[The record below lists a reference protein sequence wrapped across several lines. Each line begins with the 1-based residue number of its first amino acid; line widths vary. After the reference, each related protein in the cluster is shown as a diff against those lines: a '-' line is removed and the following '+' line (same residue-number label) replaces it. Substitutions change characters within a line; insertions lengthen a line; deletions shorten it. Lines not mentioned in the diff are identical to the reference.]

1 MGKGCVLALLGLA
14 TVLFAFP
21 DPASAGRHC
30 RYEGKIFNQG
40 DVVCIRVDG
49 QTRLARC
56 GMMLNNGSWN
66 FLQDGCPTALLT
78 PIPEGGRQRSCQRT
92 DVAAEPSGEALS
104 RVIHANVR

>member
-1 MGKGCVLALLGLA
+1 LALLGLLP
-14 TVLFAFP
+14 TVLVFT

-30 RYEGKIFNQG
+30 RYQGKIFHQG

-56 GMMLNNGSWN
+56 GLALNNGSWN

-78 PIPEGGRQRSCQRT
+78 PIPEGGRKDTCART
-92 DVAAEPSGEALS
+92 ATAMEATEEPDNLA
-104 RVIHANVR
+104 IHANVH